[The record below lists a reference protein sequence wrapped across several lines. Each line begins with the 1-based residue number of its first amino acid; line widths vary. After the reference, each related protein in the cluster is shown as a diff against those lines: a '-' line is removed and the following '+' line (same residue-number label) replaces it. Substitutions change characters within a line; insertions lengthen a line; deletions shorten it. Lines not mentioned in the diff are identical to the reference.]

1 MKIHRVAAAAVL
13 CFIVAAGAASA
24 QCVSEVRQIASRSS
38 SPSLVANDTA
48 WSGSI
53 LAVASHQSK
62 TPASVYVTFYDEH
75 GTQLY
80 PSTKLPSTAD
90 AEIIGL
96 VWTGQDF
103 GLFLRT
109 TDDELILRRI
119 ATTGEL
125 TGGAIEPLS
134 KLTFADDQEF
144 DLLWSARLQAYVIAR
159 TVPSGSQKGLWLT
172 YINLDG
178 TVRSN
183 VNIAMPVS
191 DSLVRVAETET
202 GIIGV
207 FFERDANRDL
217 MMISVHEG
225 QLNVLR
231 QVWTPGDDLV
241 VTAFDGVFAMA
252 RTGEAE
258 NDRKIIRW
266 QLVDSAGFEVRDEAR
281 LLIGSGKDVAPL
293 SLIWNGSELA
303 LTYLDSREGF
313 NVQTPSYRIRRFDA
327 VTGEVFSD
335 TYFAAADRTRHR
347 AQTKHDAIWTGTAY
361 IAAAVRDT
369 EDGDDSFLLRL
380 CPLQAH
386 IAAPRTVERGTTVTF
401 NGSGEGGVPEYAYAW
416 HWYETDNAL
425 GQTNSI
431 RFDSVGDFPITLTVT
446 DDSGMRTTTTFTV
459 TVFDPGKQRRRGVR
473 H

>member
-1 MKIHRVAAAAVL
+1 MKMHRVAAAAVL
-13 CFIVAAGAASA
+13 CFIVAAGSASA

-62 TPASVYVTFYDEH
+62 TPGSVYVTLFDEH

-80 PSTKLPSTAD
+80 ANTKLPSTED
-90 AEIIGL
+90 AEIIGI

-109 TDDELILRRI
+109 ADDELILRRI
-119 ATTGEL
+119 TTTGEL

-134 KLTFADDQEF
+134 KLDFGDDQEF

-159 TVPSGSQKGLWLT
+159 TVPAGSQKGLWLT
-172 YINLDG
+172 RINLDG

-183 VNIAMPVS
+183 VNIALPVS

-202 GIIGV
+202 GILGV
-207 FFERDANRDL
+207 FFERDSNRDL
-217 MMISVHEG
+217 MLISMEEG
-225 QLNVLR
+225 QPGVLR

-241 VTAFDGVFAMA
+241 VTAFDGLFAMA
-252 RTGEAE
+252 RTGESGG
-258 NDRKIIRW
+258 RKIIRW
-266 QLVDSAGFEVRDEAR
+266 KLVDSLGFVVRDEAR
-281 LLIGSGKDVAPL
+281 LLIGSGQDVAPL

-303 LTYLDSREGF
+303 LTYLDSRDGF
-313 NVQTPSYRIRRFDA
+313 ALQTPSYRIRRFDA
-327 VTGEVFSD
+327 VSGEVFSD

-347 AQTKHDAIWTGTAY
+347 AQTEHDAIWTGTAY
-361 IAAAVRDT
+361 VAAAVRDT

-401 NGSGEGGVPEYAYAW
+401 NGSGEGGVPEYGYAW
-416 HWYETDNAL
+416 HWYESENAF

-446 DDSGMRTTTTFTV
+446 DDSGMQTATTFIV